1 MKSRIVEIFLH
12 ILFWSTTAWLLTN
25 SFSVQFRQLKIID
38 GIETVNVIRNNTV
51 MWQILKCIAV
61 GAIIFYISFW
71 KIILNK
77 KFKKE
82 SIFWLLL
89 YLGIGIL
96 FTYLIN
102 ISHTVPNQPLLPL
115 PISYG
120 IVIFYFTV
128 SVAYGI
134 AKLFYRA
141 QQLQQQILI
150 DKKQTELTLLRNQL
164 QPHFLFNA
172 LNNLLSMVEPNKNP
186 KLADSFERLSFLLRY
201 VIEETQS
208 EKVSIQKE
216 ISFLKNYV
224 ELQKLRFNENE
235 VIVNFSVKGEYLV
248 QKIEPG
254 LYITFVENAFKYGTE
269 PEQKCEID
277 IHFDL
282 TNKNSIYFK
291 IQNIVM
297 VSNIKSNKTGIET
310 TQKRLG
316 LIYPDKHELNIQQ
329 NEKFIV
335 NLKIWTQ

>member
-12 ILFWSTTAWLLTN
+12 IFFWSTTAWLLSN

-51 MWQILKCIAV
+51 MWQILKCITV

-96 FTYLIN
+96 FTHLIN
-102 ISHTVPNQPLLPL
+102 ISHTVPSQPLLPL
-115 PISYG
+115 PIYYG

-235 VIVNFSVKGEYLV
+235 VIVNFSVKGEYLD

-277 IHFDL
+277 IH
-282 TNKNSIYFK
+282 
-291 IQNIVM
+291 
-297 VSNIKSNKTGIET
+297 
-310 TQKRLG
+310 
-316 LIYPDKHELNIQQ
+316 LI
-329 NEKFIV
+329 
-335 NLKIWTQ
+335 

>member
-61 GAIIFYISFW
+61 GAIVFYISFW

-89 YLGIGIL
+89 FLGIGIL

>member
-51 MWQILKCIAV
+51 MWQILKCITV

-297 VSNIKSNKTGIET
+297 VSNIKSNKMGIET

>member
-51 MWQILKCIAV
+51 MWQILKCITV